1 VFNALVV
8 FGALTLLIG
17 GQEGIRPVKA
27 GSKYCQG
34 FCFETNGGKKTKS
47 WRTTWLRM
55 ENGYKS
61 NICSVT
67 ATEFFHMLSMPD
79 VFLP

>member
-34 FCFETNGGKKTKS
+34 FCFETNGGKKQNHGGQLGFVWK
-47 WRTTWLRM
+47 M
-55 ENGYKS
+55 AIKVIY
-61 NICSVT
+61 V
-67 ATEFFHMLSMPD
+67 
-79 VFLP
+79 V